1 MSKKNIRTDTFTKPE
16 DMEYTVYL
24 DTDKDKD
31 KFIKRIERQIRS
43 STEYRDYILYLK
55 ENVDMTKCA
64 FFNNVQN
71 GEGTKVRIEI
81 HHEPL
86 TLYDI
91 VKVVLNKFIDNCI
104 PLNDLFIADEVMELH
119 YSNMVGLI
127 PLSKSI
133 HQIIHHSNELVIPLS
148 LVFGDYSS
156 FIEKYNDYLDDA
168 IMDKIERKIY
178 EARAFNS
185 SMANKLTP
193 EYVYVEVDGYQLPK
207 KVSLAEES
215 SVIVA

>member
-1 MSKKNIRTDTFTKPE
+1 MSKKIKNDKYSKPD

-24 DTDKDKD
+24 DTDRDKD

-43 STEYRDYILYLK
+43 SNEYRDYILYLK
-55 ENVDMTKCA
+55 DYVDMTKCA
-64 FFNNVQN
+64 FFNNVEN
-71 GEGTKVRIEI
+71 AEGTKVRIEI

-91 VKVVLNKFIDNCI
+91 VKIVINRFIDECI
-104 PLNDLFIADEVMELH
+104 PLNDLYIADEVMEIH
-119 YSNMVGLI
+119 YNNMVGLV
-127 PLSKSI
+127 PLSKSV
-133 HQIIHHSNELVIPLS
+133 HQIIHHGNDIIIPLS

-168 IMDKIERKIY
+168 IIDKIERKIN
-178 EARAFNS
+178 EARLFNS
-185 SMANKLTP
+185 SMVDKLTP
-193 EYVYVEVDGYQLPK
+193 EYVYVEIDGYQLPK
-207 KVSLAEES
+207 KVTLTEEN